1 MPIQR
6 SLCGFQKDSRRHRRQ
21 ENPPHSFA
29 RSSLIFILFDV
40 FRFLL
45 RSVKIQTWLLSTSAM
60 GNDLTYV
67 LNQSPDEIEACVT
80 FDQREIT
87 SVKANVG
94 VEGLGL
100 GGQTTFE
107 SHNVQPG
114 FCRIKS
120 GGFLSFDNSGKEKKT
135 VYVSIK
141 SASKTI
147 ADNLPVREGY
157 GVKVDADGYVALA
170 KLAEIKKMRSKS
182 IGNVST
188 GPDRSE
194 DLPVDVGQML
204 KKLIFKPIG
213 DNLGDASE
221 NEKVPD
227 ESEDPDQSDQDE

>member
-1 MPIQR
+1 
-6 SLCGFQKDSRRHRRQ
+6 
-21 ENPPHSFA
+21 
-29 RSSLIFILFDV
+29 
-40 FRFLL
+40 
-45 RSVKIQTWLLSTSAM
+45 M

-94 VEGLGL
+94 VKGLGL

-107 SHNVQPG
+107 NHNVQPG

-120 GGFLSFDNSGKEKKT
+120 GGFLPFDNSGKEKKR

-141 SASKTI
+141 SESKTI

-157 GVKVDADGYVALA
+157 GVRVDADGYVALA
-170 KLAEIKKMRSKS
+170 KLAKIKKMRSKS

-188 GPDRSE
+188 DPDTSE
-194 DLPVDVGQML
+194 DLPTDVEQML
-204 KKLIFKPIG
+204 EKMMLKSIGDDLGNVSKLAKIKKMRSKSIGNVSKDPDRSVDLPADVEQMLEKMILKPIG
-213 DNLGDASE
+213 DDLGDVSE
-221 NEKVPD
+221 NEEVPD
-227 ESEDPDQSDQDE
+227 ESEDSDQSDQDE